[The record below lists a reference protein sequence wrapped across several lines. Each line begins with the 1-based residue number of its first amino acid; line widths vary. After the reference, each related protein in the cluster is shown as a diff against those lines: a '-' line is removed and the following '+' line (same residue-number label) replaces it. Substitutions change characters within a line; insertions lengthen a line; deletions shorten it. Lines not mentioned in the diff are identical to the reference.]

1 LNRDAVIVERFQRY
15 ARGRIAHF
23 GKRQILTVVGSC
35 FVALLTTPFFG
46 LLALAIALCGE
57 LMDCCNLKWQ
67 LSALDQGKK
76 YKAVNIAVMAT
87 AAFQAFCTSICSS
100 RPIFCHRAVQV

>member
-1 LNRDAVIVERFQRY
+1 MNRDDVIFERFQRY

-23 GKRQILTVVGSC
+23 GKRQILTVVSSC
-35 FVALLTTPFFG
+35 FEALLKTPSFG

-67 LSALDQGKK
+67 LSALDQGDK
-76 YKAVNIAVMAT
+76 YKVVNIAVMAT
-87 AAFQAFCTSICSS
+87 AAF
-100 RPIFCHRAVQV
+100 